1 MMIFIQVS
9 PTNSI
14 DYLPYNSIQ
23 HAVTEGMNHITS
35 MTKSTL
41 MPHIARYN
49 NFNYIW
55 NSENRFTIVACI
67 SPEVVYIAV
76 NQNLLR
82 VKWIS
87 RCIIIPSALPYLGPQ
102 YCVRI
107 IWDSRY
113 MKESLFFWYP
123 SLFTHYNKITYNN
136 TTEQITLKYAGS
148 HNLLLPSATEMSQI

>member
-1 MMIFIQVS
+1 VLQFQTSAIKEFSQFMMIFTQVS

-49 NFNYIW
+49 NLILFEIVV
-55 NSENRFTIVACI
+55 ENNFTIVPCI
-67 SPEVVYIAV
+67 SPGIVYIAI

-82 VKWIS
+82 VK
-87 RCIIIPSALPYLGPQ
+87 
-102 YCVRI
+102 
-107 IWDSRY
+107 
-113 MKESLFFWYP
+113 
-123 SLFTHYNKITYNN
+123 
-136 TTEQITLKYAGS
+136 
-148 HNLLLPSATEMSQI
+148 